1 MKIIINATAHNNQES
16 MREYYTE
23 QLQKKFS
30 KYQFINSLEVWVK
43 KIDDKEYEVSMLAN
57 PKKGAKLFAEG
68 ESHNE
73 QLAFTQVMKKLRSQ
87 LNKYKTAQNSY
98 HSTELIQCHQLIKS
112 CQKWI
117 F

>member
-43 KIDDKEYEVSMLAN
+43 KVDDKEYEVSMLAN
-57 PKKGAKLFAEG
+57 PKKVQNFLQKEKATMSNSRL
-68 ESHNE
+68 
-73 QLAFTQVMKKLRSQ
+73 LR
-87 LNKYKTAQNSY
+87 
-98 HSTELIQCHQLIKS
+98 
-112 CQKWI
+112 

>member
-1 MKIIINATAHNNQES
+1 MKIIINAASHNNQES
-16 MREYYTE
+16 MREFYTQ

-43 KIDDKEYEVSMLAN
+43 KLDDKEYEVSMLAN

-73 QLAFTQVMKKLRSQ
+73 QLAFTKVLKKMRSQ
-87 LNKYKTAQNSY
+87 LNKFKTAHFKSQNAGAVR
-98 HSTELIQCHQLIKS
+98 
-112 CQKWI
+112 
-117 F
+117 